1 MVELT
6 YQVQVNIFYMQNKT
20 VIGFIGAGNMAY
32 ALIKG
37 LINNG
42 YGAENIKISDLDE
55 ALLSSRN
62 SELGVAT
69 FTDNTALI
77 AECDVVI
84 LAVKPQVMG
93 NVCKGLQGDIKSSH
107 LFVSIAAGIRAS
119 DICRWLG
126 DDYALVRTMPNTP
139 ALVQQGATGLFA
151 NDLVSDEHK
160 AIVTSLLSAI
170 GDCFWVAEEKLID
183 AITAISGSGPAYF
196 FLMMQSMTQAGMAL
210 GLDEEAASALSVKT
224 ALGASVMAANS
235 DENPKQLRAN
245 VTSPNGTTQAAIE
258 AFQDQNFEGIV
269 ANATR
274 AAYDRAH
281 ELSIQLGDVD

>member
-1 MVELT
+1 
-6 YQVQVNIFYMQNKT
+6 MQNKSI
-20 VIGFIGAGNMAY
+20 IGFIGAGNMAY

-37 LINNG
+37 LVNNG
-42 YGAENIKISDLDE
+42 YGAENIKVSDLDE
-55 ALLSSRN
+55 SLLSSRN
-62 SELGVAT
+62 VELGIET
-69 FTDNTALI
+69 FTDNSSLVVA
-77 AECDVVI
+77 CDVVV
-84 LAVKPQVMG
+84 LAVKPQAMSS
-93 NVCKGLQGDIKSSH
+93 VCKGLNKTIKPSH

-151 NDLVSDEHK
+151 NDLVTESHK
-160 AIVTSLLSAI
+160 EIVVSVLSAI
-170 GDCFWVAEEKLID
+170 GDCFWVNEEKLID

-196 FLMMQSMTQAGMAL
+196 FLMMQSMTQAGIAL
-210 GLDEEAASALSVKT
+210 GLDQETASALSVKT

-235 DENPKQLRAN
+235 AENPKQLRAN

-258 AFQDQNFEGIV
+258 SFQDQNFEGIV

-274 AAYDRAH
+274 AAFDRAH
-281 ELSIQLGDVD
+281 ELSIQLGDVE

>member
-1 MVELT
+1 
-6 YQVQVNIFYMQNKT
+6 MQNKS

-55 ALLSSRN
+55 TQLSNRN
-62 SELGVAT
+62 SELGVTT

-93 NVCKGLQGDIKSSH
+93 SVCKDLQGAIKSNH
-107 LFVSIAAGIRAS
+107 LFISIAAGIKAS

-126 DDYALVRTMPNTP
+126 GDYALVRTMPNTP

-151 NDLVSDEHK
+151 NDLVSEDHK
-160 AIVTSLLSAI
+160 AVVTSVLSAI

-210 GLDEEAASALSVKT
+210 GLDEKTASALSVKT

-235 DENPKQLRAN
+235 DDDPKQLRAN

>member
-1 MVELT
+1 
-6 YQVQVNIFYMQNKT
+6 MQNKSI
-20 VIGFIGAGNMAY
+20 IGFIGAGNMAY

-37 LINNG
+37 LVNNG
-42 YGAENIKISDLDE
+42 YGAENIKVSDLDE
-55 ALLSSRN
+55 SLLSSRN
-62 SELGVAT
+62 VELGIET
-69 FTDNTALI
+69 FTDNSSLVVA
-77 AECDVVI
+77 CDVVV
-84 LAVKPQVMG
+84 LAVKPQVMSS
-93 NVCKGLQGDIKSSH
+93 VCKGLNKAIKPSH

-151 NDLVSDEHK
+151 NDLVTESHK
-160 AIVTSLLSAI
+160 AIVVSVLSAI
-170 GDCFWVAEEKLID
+170 GDCFWVNEEKLID

-196 FLMMQSMTQAGMAL
+196 FLMMQSMTQAGIAL
-210 GLDEEAASALSVKT
+210 GLDQETASALSVKT

-235 DENPKQLRAN
+235 AENPKQLRAN

-258 AFQDQNFEGIV
+258 SFQDQNFEGIV

-274 AAYDRAH
+274 AAFDRAH
-281 ELSIQLGDVD
+281 ELSIQLGDVE